1 MHNLRS
7 DHPLCLTWQRG
18 RLRSARG
25 CWHGGRRDCIC
36 SAGMGEVGA
45 AACRTPHT
53 LRVKEEQSNKVQASG

>member
-18 RLRSARG
+18 RLRSAREA
-25 CWHGGRRDCIC
+25 
-36 SAGMGEVGA
+36 AGMVVVEIAFVALGWASSA

-53 LRVKEEQSNKVQASG
+53 LRVKEEQSNKVQA